1 MLHDEGCCFALF
13 PISKEDE
20 IKFSSDKMEM
30 NLSIGATISKKKK
43 NQLLHCLHL
52 HLVVDS

>member
-43 NQLLHCLHL
+43 KISCYIVSICIL
-52 HLVVDS
+52 